1 MSQLIVDKLEINTA
15 LTIPSYTTAQRD
27 SLSVGVGA
35 LIYNTDEDGGLQVWD
50 GSEWV
55 GLAGGAGLYDFI
67 NVTFSS
73 GVTGAIGPTI
83 SQARA
88 AMSGQGV
95 NLWNTNTLYYNV
107 DSNGVQSWTVPKSG
121 VYRITAAG
129 AKGGE
134 GNAVNS
140 GRPSGN
146 GAIIRGEFQ
155 LEEGEVY
162 NIIAGVKPN
171 TSGDG
176 GGGGGGSFVW
186 SAGTGN
192 PLIIGGGGGGNGDV
206 YQGSQD
212 RSTGR
217 PGNTGTQGTNAKNG
231 GAAQGGSNGNG
242 GSVDNSDQG
251 PGAGGGFLTGG
262 ASGSSGAD
270 GGTAATAGGRG
281 GNSDSSTNSSS
292 TNCGG
297 YGGGGGESF
306 NGNDAEG
313 AGGGGGYSGGGASG
327 QDDPG
332 GGGGGSFLADTVSNP
347 FTSDGSFS
355 ITGSEPHPVY
365 SGSVGDLNQ
374 YNSGQ
379 GYVSIT
385 FVQ

>member
-27 SLSVGVGA
+27 SLSVNVGA
-35 LIYNTDEDGGLQVWD
+35 LIYNTDDDGGLQVWD

-67 NVTFSS
+67 NVTFNS
-73 GVTGAIGPTI
+73 GVTGANGPTI
-83 SQARA
+83 SQARG

-107 DSNGVQSWTVPKSG
+107 DSNGIQSWTVPKSG

-134 GNAVNS
+134 GNAVNNSNRYS
-140 GRPSGN
+140 GD
-146 GAIIRGEFQ
+146 GAMMRGEFQ
-155 LEEGEVY
+155 LEEGEVF

-171 TSGDG
+171 TSGEG
-176 GGGGGGSFVW
+176 GGGGGGSFMW
-186 SAGTGN
+186 SASTGN
-192 PLIIGGGGGGNGDV
+192 PLIIAGGGGGNGDV
-206 YQGSQD
+206 YQGNANVS
-212 RSTGR
+212 RGRNGSTGTSGSAAR
-217 PGNTGTQGTNAKNG
+217 NG
-231 GAAQGGSNGNG
+231 ESGQGGSNGSG
-242 GSVDNSDQG
+242 GLVDNSDQG
-251 PGAGGGFLTGG
+251 PGAGGGFLTNG
-262 ASGSSGAD
+262 ASGSSGAQ
-270 GGTAATAGGRG
+270 GGRSATAGGRG
-281 GNSDSSTNSSS
+281 GNADDGSST

-332 GGGGGSFLADTVSNP
+332 GGGGGSFLADTVQNP
-347 FTSDGSFS
+347 TTSDGTFN
-355 ITGSEPHPVY
+355 ITGQEPHPVF
-365 SGSVGDLNQ
+365 SGSVGNLNQ
-374 YNSGQ
+374 YNPGQ
-379 GYVSIT
+379 GYVSVT